1 MSTRTN
7 GKHQSADAAFR
18 ELKKDFDRRIHDLE
32 TEVVEGGSS
41 ASGAVQESIDFLRN
55 ELEQR
60 LSALGK
66 QIDES
71 VEPGR
76 EAIRQ
81 KPLSSVGAALGAG
94 VVAGVLLGV
103 FLGRKSTD

>member
-1 MSTRTN
+1 MASRTS
-7 GKHQSADAAFR
+7 GKHQSAEEAFR

-41 ASGAVQESIDFLRN
+41 ASGAVHESIDYLRN
-55 ELEQR
+55 ELEQKVT
-60 LSALGK
+60 ALGK

-71 VEPGR
+71 VEPER

-81 KPLSSVGAALGAG
+81 KPLSSMGAAVGAGI
-94 VVAGVLLGV
+94 VAGVLLGI

>member
-1 MSTRTN
+1 M
-7 GKHQSADAAFR
+7 
-18 ELKKDFDRRIHDLE
+18 KKDFDRRIHDLE

-41 ASGAVQESIDFLRN
+41 ASTAVQESIDFLRN

-60 LSALGK
+60 LEVLGK

-94 VVAGVLLGV
+94 IVAGVLLGV

>member
-1 MSTRTN
+1 
-7 GKHQSADAAFR
+7 
-18 ELKKDFDRRIHDLE
+18 LKKDFDRRIHDLQ
-32 TEVVEGGSS
+32 TEVAEGSSS
-41 ASGAVQESIDFLRN
+41 ASGHVQDSVDFLRN

-60 LSALGK
+60 LTELGK

-76 EAIRQ
+76 EAIRDA
-81 KPLSSVGAALGAG
+81 PFASVGAALGAG
-94 VVAGVLLGV
+94 VVAGVMLGV

>member
-1 MSTRTN
+1 
-7 GKHQSADAAFR
+7 
-18 ELKKDFDRRIHDLE
+18 LKKDFDRRIHDLE
-32 TEVVEGGSS
+32 TEVVEGGS
-41 ASGAVQESIDFLRN
+41 GAVQESVDFLRN

-81 KPLSSVGAALGAG
+81 KPLSSVGMALGAG
-94 VVAGVLLGV
+94 IVAGVLLGV